1 LGAEELGEL
10 DWEELAGECDDSGEE
25 NVIRFVGGDRKDLLC
40 VGDAGRS

>member
-25 NVIRFVGGDRKDLLC
+25 NVIGGDRKDLLC